1 MLFRRR
7 LTVKEI
13 DLEVYSRLNTLKFD
27 NISFADIRDVSP
39 FFVFID
45 RSEELTI
52 DLIDAGFEDGENAV
66 VIAQPDIFSSEVNE
80 GCNFNDTT
88 VKNAV
93 LDVQTKVMNEEN
105 ISCPKILAQDEPK
118 VMIKSFSD
126 IRTTIKEKKV
136 KCIVVKNPVKEL
148 KISIEKKQILQMVEI
163 IVKEHN
169 VVISDLAFSGFYM
182 QVPVARDV
190 RYSWLGKKLCC
201 ESDSVPKVYMNAAGF
216 YNSRR
221 NERYLKFIRDPATE
235 EKSVKRNQS

>member
-1 MLFRRR
+1 MLFRRQ

-45 RSEELTI
+45 RSEELSI
-52 DLIDAGFEDGENAV
+52 NLIDAGFEDDESAT
-66 VIAQPDIFSSEVNE
+66 VIAQTDIFSSDINE
-80 GCNFNDTT
+80 GCTFDDTT

-93 LDVQTKVMNEEN
+93 LGVQSRVKHEE
-105 ISCPKILAQDEPK
+105 SLRCPDILVHVGPE
-118 VMIKSFSD
+118 VSINSFSG
-126 IRTTIKEKKV
+126 IRTVIKEKKV
-136 KCIVVKNPVKEL
+136 KCFVVKNPVKEL
-148 KISIEKKQILQMVEI
+148 KISIEKKQILQMIEV

-169 VVISDLAFSGFYM
+169 VLISDLAFSGFYP

-190 RYSWLGKKLCC
+190 RYSWAGKKLYC
-201 ESDSVPKVYMNAAGF
+201 ESDSIPKVYMNAAGF

-221 NERYLKFIRDPATE
+221 NERYLKFIRDPVTE
-235 EKSVKRNQS
+235 EKSGKRNQS